1 MFLADGKVRVLEFQE
16 ADGEGLRQMHLP
28 HEHDA
33 GLGAFLLPTFH
44 ASFELLSLVPPSN
57 IMCGIFC
64 SVSVTGHIVP
74 SDRHRLLLEKR
85 GPDSSQELRQKS
97 ENVYLTCFS
106 TVLALRGDRTVVQ
119 PVQHPDY
126 PNAFLCWNGEAW
138 KYDAE
143 PISGNDSDVV
153 FAKISSLLKAEDCQ
167 TSTSSGKVMQQA
179 LNLVIGP
186 YAFVYYDPRSDTL
199 FFGRDPLG
207 RRSLM
212 YRVDESGNFVL
223 STISGQ
229 QDQGWVEV
237 EADGIYSLDLRSFH
251 ESYQKKEPYTP
262 MCLPYTSSPNT
273 ITSTSQPLSSST
285 SPLSASSPAVAQIE
299 VLLRDSLHLRISN
312 IPAHPGLEPD
322 FPAASLAILF
332 SGGLDCTLL
341 ARLSHEILDPTQPID
356 LLNVAFE
363 NPRVHRRP
371 ADADPDSPWS
381 PYELCPDR
389 ITGRA
394 SFAELQAICPGRLW
408 RFIAIDVPYKDFL
421 AHKPEVI
428 SLIYPHNTEMD
439 LSIASALYFA
449 SRGQG
454 LTSHE
459 LEEPVQYRSHANVLL
474 SGLGADELF
483 GGYTRHD
490 TAFRRHG
497 FSGLKDELDLDVD
510 RLGKRN
516 LGRDDRV
523 LSNWARETRF
533 PFLDEDLVRWAVNAP
548 VWERCGFGE
557 DKENLDSETGSLEP
571 AKKLLRCLAWKLGM
585 KNVAA
590 EKKRAVSKPWDDTMN
605 ILTMILDPV
614 RRPHGQDGG
623 RPIKGNPGHHLKGH
637 PPRIRSLVM
646 RRDMEE
652 CTGAPRRAPHFPF
665 LVSLSS
671 GL

>member
-1 MFLADGKVRVLEFQE
+1 
-16 ADGEGLRQMHLP
+16 
-28 HEHDA
+28 
-33 GLGAFLLPTFH
+33 
-44 ASFELLSLVPPSN
+44 
-57 IMCGIFC
+57 MCGIFC
-64 SVSVTGHIVP
+64 SVSATGHVVP
-74 SDRHRLLLEKR
+74 SEKHCLLLERR
-85 GPDSSQELRQKS
+85 GPDSSQESKQKS

-106 TVLALRGDRTVVQ
+106 TVLALRGDHTVVQ
-119 PVQHPDY
+119 PVRHPDY

-138 KYDAE
+138 KYGDETILA
-143 PISGNDSDVV
+143 NDSNVV
-153 FAKISSLLKAEDCQ
+153 FAKISSLMKASDGD
-167 TSTSSGKVMQQA
+167 TSASAKLMQQA
-179 LNLVIGP
+179 LNLITGP
-186 YAFVYYDPRSDTL
+186 YAFVYYDPHSDTL

-212 YRVDESGNFVL
+212 YRVDEDGNFIL
-223 STISGQ
+223 STISDQ
-229 QDQGWVEV
+229 QNQGWQEV
-237 EADGIYSLDLRSFH
+237 EADGIYSLDLKSLH
-251 ESYQKKEPYTP
+251 ASAQKNEPCLPT
-262 MCLPYTSSPNT
+262 CLPYVSSPNT
-273 ITSTSQPLSSST
+273 ITSTSRPLAPSA
-285 SPLSASSPAVAQIE
+285 SPLSTSSPSVAKIE
-299 VLLRDSLHLRISN
+299 AFLRESLHLRISN
-312 IPAHPGLEPD
+312 IPSHEPSS
-322 FPAASLAILF
+322 PAASLAILF

-341 ARLSHEILDPTQPID
+341 ARLSHDILDPAQPID

-371 ADADPDSPWS
+371 ADADPDAPWS

-394 SFAELQAICPGRLW
+394 SSAELQATCPGRVW
-408 RFIAIDVPYKDFL
+408 RFVAIDIPYKDFL

-449 SRGQG
+449 SRGRG
-454 LTSHE
+454 ITSSE
-459 LEEPVQYRSHANVLL
+459 SEEPVQYTTQARVLL

-557 DKENLDSETGSLEP
+557 GKEALSSETGSLEP
-571 AKKLLRCLAWKLGM
+571 AKKVLRCLAWKLGM
-585 KNVAA
+585 KSVAA
-590 EKKRAVSKPWDDTMN
+590 EKKRAIQFGARTAKMEVGRSKGTQA
-605 ILTMILDPV
+605 IT
-614 RRPHGQDGG
+614 
-623 RPIKGNPGHHLKGH
+623 
-637 PPRIRSLVM
+637 
-646 RRDMEE
+646 
-652 CTGAPRRAPHFPF
+652 
-665 LVSLSS
+665 
-671 GL
+671 

>member
-1 MFLADGKVRVLEFQE
+1 MFLADGKTPSPGAHERAIARGSDMV
-16 ADGEGLRQMHLP
+16 LP

-33 GLGAFLLPTFH
+33 GLGAFLLQTFH
-44 ASFELLSLVPPSN
+44 ALSVLVFFTPPFN

-64 SVSVTGHIVP
+64 SVSVTGHVVP
-74 SDRHRLLLEKR
+74 SKRHCLLLEKR

-106 TVLALRGDRTVVQ
+106 TVLALRGDHTVVQ
-119 PVQHPDY
+119 PVQHPEY

-138 KYDAE
+138 KYDNE
-143 PISGNDSDVV
+143 PISENDSKVV
-153 FAKISSLLKAEDCQ
+153 FANISSLLKAEDCD
-167 TSTSSGKVMQQA
+167 TSASSSKVMQQA
-179 LNLVIGP
+179 LDRITGP
-186 YAFVYYDPRSDTL
+186 YAFVYYDPRSDDL

-212 YRVDESGNFVL
+212 YRIDENGNFIL

-229 QDQGWVEV
+229 QDQGWTEV
-237 EADGIYSLDLRSFH
+237 EADGIYSLDLKSFH
-251 ESYQKKEPYTP
+251 ESSQKKEPCIP
-262 MCLPYTSSPNT
+262 ICLPYISSPNT
-273 ITSTSQPLSSST
+273 ITSASQPPSSST
-285 SPLSASSPAVAQIE
+285 SLLSTSSPAVTKIE
-299 VLLRDSLHLRISN
+299 ALLRESLHLRISN
-312 IPAHPGLEPD
+312 IPTHPDLEPD

-341 ARLSHEILDPTQPID
+341 ARLSHDILDPAKPID

-371 ADADPDSPWS
+371 ADADPDKAWS

-394 SFAELQAICPGRLW
+394 SFAELQAICPSRLW
-408 RFIAIDVPYKDFL
+408 RFIAIDVPYTEFL

-454 LTSHE
+454 LTSPE
-459 LEEPVQYRSHANVLL
+459 LGEPVQYRSRANVLL

-548 VWERCGFGE
+548 VWEKCGFGE
-557 DKENLDSETGSLEP
+557 DKDDLNSETSPLEP

-590 EKKRAVSKPWDDTMN
+590 EKKRAVSKP
-605 ILTMILDPV
+605 
-614 RRPHGQDGG
+614 
-623 RPIKGNPGHHLKGH
+623 
-637 PPRIRSLVM
+637 
-646 RRDMEE
+646 
-652 CTGAPRRAPHFPF
+652 
-665 LVSLSS
+665 
-671 GL
+671 

>member
-1 MFLADGKVRVLEFQE
+1 MSMTLALAPSFCQTSTS
-16 ADGEGLRQMHLP
+16 HLF
-28 HEHDA
+28 A
-33 GLGAFLLPTFH
+33 
-44 ASFELLSLVPPSN
+44 LLSAD

-64 SVSVTGHIVP
+64 SVSATEHLVP
-74 SDRHRLLLEKR
+74 SKRHCLLLEHR
-85 GPDSSQELRQKS
+85 GPDSSKELRQKS

-106 TVLALRGDRTVVQ
+106 TVLALRGDHTVAQ
-119 PVQHPDY
+119 PVQHSDY
-126 PNAFLCWNGEAW
+126 PDAFLCWNGEAW

-143 PISGNDSDVV
+143 FVSGNDSEVV
-153 FAKISSLLKAEDCQ
+153 FASISSRIKASEC
-167 TSTSSGKVMQQA
+167 SASISSIQFMQQA
-179 LNLVIGP
+179 LNLITGP
-186 YAFVYYDPRSDTL
+186 YAFVYYDPHSDTL

-212 YRVDESGNFVL
+212 YRVDENGSFIL
-223 STISGQ
+223 STISDQ
-229 QDQGWVEV
+229 QEQAWQEV
-237 EADGIYSLDLRSFH
+237 EADGIYSLHLKSFLASVQ
-251 ESYQKKEPYTP
+251 ETEPYTP
-262 MCLPYTSSPNT
+262 TRIPYLSSPNT
-273 ITSTSQPLSSST
+273 ITSTSQAPESSA
-285 SPLSASSPAVAQIE
+285 SPLSTSSPSVAKIE
-299 VLLRDSLHLRISN
+299 ALLRESLHLRISN
-312 IPAHPGLEPD
+312 IPVCSLAEPF

-341 ARLSHEILDPTQPID
+341 ARLSHDILDPAQPID

-363 NPRVHRRP
+363 NPRVHRRH
-371 ADADPDSPWS
+371 AKADPDEPWS

-394 SFAELQAICPGRLW
+394 SFAELRSVCPGRLW
-408 RFIAIDVPYKDFL
+408 RFVAIDIPYNEFL

-428 SLIYPHNTEMD
+428 SLIHPHNTEMD

-449 SRGQG
+449 SRGRG
-454 LTSHE
+454 LTSPGSGE
-459 LEEPVQYRSHANVLL
+459 SAEYTSGAKVLL

-557 DKENLDSETGSLEP
+557 STETLDNETGSLEP
-571 AKKLLRCLAWKLGM
+571 AKKVLRCLAWKLGM

-590 EKKRAVSKPWDDTMN
+590 EKKRAVSKPCRDRFS
-605 ILTMILDPV
+605 ILTIVIDPI
-614 RRPHGQDGG
+614 RRPHSQNGG
-623 RPIKGNPGHHLKGH
+623 RSIERNPGHYLRSVALH
-637 PPRIRSLVM
+637 PFPRNTKSMMLAVQDCPMGI
-646 RRDMEE
+646 
-652 CTGAPRRAPHFPF
+652 
-665 LVSLSS
+665 
-671 GL
+671 

>member
-1 MFLADGKVRVLEFQE
+1 
-16 ADGEGLRQMHLP
+16 
-28 HEHDA
+28 
-33 GLGAFLLPTFH
+33 
-44 ASFELLSLVPPSN
+44 
-57 IMCGIFC
+57 MCGIFC
-64 SVSVTGHIVP
+64 SVSATEHLVP
-74 SDRHRLLLEKR
+74 TKRHCLLLEKR
-85 GPDSSQELRQKS
+85 GPDSSRELRQKS

-106 TVLALRGDRTVVQ
+106 TVLALRGHHTVVQ
-119 PVQHPDY
+119 PVQHLDY
-126 PNAFLCWNGEAW
+126 PDAFLCWNGEAW
-138 KYDAE
+138 KCGGE

-153 FAKISSLLKAEDCQ
+153 FTTIASRIKASHGDASASPTRTVQ
-167 TSTSSGKVMQQA
+167 RA
-179 LNLVIGP
+179 LHLITGP
-186 YAFVYYDPRSDTL
+186 YAFVYYDHHSDTL

-212 YRVDESGNFVL
+212 YRVDENGNFIL

-229 QDQGWVEV
+229 QDQAWHEV
-237 EADGIYSLDLRSFH
+237 EADGIYSLHLKSFYA
-251 ESYQKKEPYTP
+251 SAQKNEPFTP
-262 MCLPYTSSPNT
+262 TRFPYLSSSNTIVSTSQAPASSASPLSTSSP
-273 ITSTSQPLSSST
+273 S
-285 SPLSASSPAVAQIE
+285 VAKIE
-299 VLLRDSLHLRISN
+299 SLLRDSLRLRVSH
-312 IPAHPGLEPD
+312 IPACSRSEPSS
-322 FPAASLAILF
+322 PAANLAILF

-341 ARLSHEILDPTQPID
+341 ARLSHDILDPTQPVD

-371 ADADPDSPWS
+371 ANADPNEPWS
-381 PYELCPDR
+381 PFELCPDR

-408 RFIAIDVPYKDFL
+408 RFVAIDISYAEFL

-428 SLIYPHNTEMD
+428 SLIHPHNTEMD

-449 SRGQG
+449 SRGRG
-454 LTSHE
+454 LTSPGS
-459 LEEPVQYRSHANVLL
+459 EEPVQYTSEAKVLL

-557 DKENLDSETGSLEP
+557 STEDLNSETGHLEP
-571 AKKLLRCLAWKLGM
+571 AKKVLRCLAWKLGM
-585 KNVAA
+585 KTVAA
-590 EKKRAVSKPWDDTMN
+590 EKKRAIQFGARTAKMEVGRSKGTQA
-605 ILTMILDPV
+605 II
-614 RRPHGQDGG
+614 
-623 RPIKGNPGHHLKGH
+623 
-637 PPRIRSLVM
+637 
-646 RRDMEE
+646 
-652 CTGAPRRAPHFPF
+652 
-665 LVSLSS
+665 
-671 GL
+671 

>member
-1 MFLADGKVRVLEFQE
+1 
-16 ADGEGLRQMHLP
+16 
-28 HEHDA
+28 
-33 GLGAFLLPTFH
+33 T
-44 ASFELLSLVPPSN
+44 
-57 IMCGIFC
+57 MCGIFC
-64 SVSVTGHIVP
+64 SVSTAGHVAP
-74 SDRHRLLLEKR
+74 EKRHRLLLEKR
-85 GPDSSQELRQKS
+85 GPDSSQELRQQT

-106 TVLALRGDRTVVQ
+106 TVLALRGDHTVVQ

-138 KYDAE
+138 KHAAE
-143 PISGNDSDVV
+143 SINGNDSEVV
-153 FAKISSLLKAEDCQ
+153 FADISSLLKAEISD
-167 TSTSSGKVMQQA
+167 TSASSAKVMQHA
-179 LNLVIGP
+179 MSLITGP

-212 YRVDESGNFVL
+212 YRVDESGNFIL

-229 QDQGWVEV
+229 QEQGWEEV
-237 EADGIYSLDLRSFH
+237 EADGIYSLNLKTFY
-251 ESYQKKEPYTP
+251 ESVQKQERCIPT
-262 MCLPYTSSPNT
+262 CLPYTSSPNT
-273 ITSTSQPLSSST
+273 ITSTASPPESSA
-285 SPLSASSPAVAQIE
+285 SPLSISSPAVAKIE
-299 VLLRDSLHLRISN
+299 TLLRDSLHLRISD
-312 IPAHPGLEPD
+312 IPAFSNPEPS

-341 ARLSHEILDPTQPID
+341 ARLSHDIFDPAQPID

-371 ADADPDSPWS
+371 ADADPDTLWS
-381 PYELCPDR
+381 PFELCPDR

-394 SFAELQAICPGRLW
+394 SFAELQAICPGRIW
-408 RFIAIDVPYKDFL
+408 RFIAIDIPYKEFL
-421 AHKPEVI
+421 VHKPEVI

-449 SRGQG
+449 SRGRG
-454 LTSHE
+454 STSAKSGE
-459 LEEPVQYRSHANVLL
+459 STRYTSGAKVLL

-497 FSGLKDELDLDVD
+497 FAGLKDELDLDVD

-533 PFLDEDLVRWAVNAP
+533 PFLDEDLVKWAVIAP

-557 DKENLDSETGSLEP
+557 NKEILDSGTGSLEP
-571 AKKLLRCLAWKLGM
+571 AKKVLRCLAWKLGM
-585 KNVAA
+585 KKVAA
-590 EKKRAVSKPWDDTMN
+590 EKKRAIQFGARTAKMEVGRSKGTQT
-605 ILTMILDPV
+605 IT
-614 RRPHGQDGG
+614 
-623 RPIKGNPGHHLKGH
+623 
-637 PPRIRSLVM
+637 
-646 RRDMEE
+646 
-652 CTGAPRRAPHFPF
+652 
-665 LVSLSS
+665 
-671 GL
+671 

>member
-1 MFLADGKVRVLEFQE
+1 MV
-16 ADGEGLRQMHLP
+16 LP

-44 ASFELLSLVPPSN
+44 ALSVPLFFVSLFN

-64 SVSVTGHIVP
+64 SVSVTGHVVP
-74 SDRHRLLLEKR
+74 SEKHCLLLEKR
-85 GPDSSQELRQKS
+85 GPDSSRELRQKS

-106 TVLALRGDRTVVQ
+106 TVLALRGDHTVVQ
-119 PVQHPDY
+119 PVQHSDFPST
-126 PNAFLCWNGEAW
+126 FLCWNGEAW
-138 KYDAE
+138 KYENE

-153 FAKISSLLKAEDCQ
+153 FANISSLSKAEDCN
-167 TSTSSGKVMQQA
+167 TSVSSSKVMQQA
-179 LNLVIGP
+179 LNRITGP
-186 YAFVYYDPRSDTL
+186 YAFVYYHPRSNTL

-212 YRVDESGNFVL
+212 YRVDESGNFIL

-229 QDQGWVEV
+229 RDQGWAEV
-237 EADGIYSLDLRSFH
+237 EADGIYSLDLKSFH
-251 ESYQKKEPYTP
+251 ESSQKKEPCIP
-262 MCLPYTSSPNT
+262 ICLPYISSPNT
-273 ITSTSQPLSSST
+273 ITSASQPPSSST
-285 SPLSASSPAVAQIE
+285 SPLSTSSPAVTKLEA
-299 VLLRDSLHLRISN
+299 LLRESLNLRISD
-312 IPAHPGLEPD
+312 IPAHTDLESD

-341 ARLSHEILDPTQPID
+341 ARLAHDILDPTQPID

-371 ADADPDSPWS
+371 ADADPDKPWS
-381 PYELCPDR
+381 PHELCPDR

-394 SFAELQAICPGRLW
+394 SYAELQAICPDRLW
-408 RFIAIDVPYKDFL
+408 RFIAIDIPYTEFL
-421 AHKPEVI
+421 SHKPEVI

-449 SRGQG
+449 SRGRG
-454 LTSHE
+454 LTPSK
-459 LEEPVQYRSHANVLL
+459 LGEPVLYRSQANVLL

-557 DKENLDSETGSLEP
+557 NKENLDNETGSLEP

-590 EKKRAVSKPWDDTMN
+590 EKKRAVSKPWYDILN
-605 ILTMILDPV
+605 ILTVIIDPV
-614 RRPHGQDGG
+614 RRPHCQNGS
-623 RPIKGNPGHHLKGH
+623 RPIKGNPGHYLNSCLNRVPSLAMRGGYIRGAKVHNCLENKSAFKRAHL
-637 PPRIRSLVM
+637 L
-646 RRDMEE
+646 
-652 CTGAPRRAPHFPF
+652 F

>member
-1 MFLADGKVRVLEFQE
+1 
-16 ADGEGLRQMHLP
+16 
-28 HEHDA
+28 
-33 GLGAFLLPTFH
+33 
-44 ASFELLSLVPPSN
+44 
-57 IMCGIFC
+57 MCGIFC
-64 SVSVTGHIVP
+64 SVSATEHLAP
-74 SDRHRLLLEKR
+74 SKRHCLLLEKR
-85 GPDSSQELRQKS
+85 GPDSSKELRQKS

-106 TVLALRGDRTVVQ
+106 TVLALRGDHTVVQ
-119 PVQHPDY
+119 PVQHSEY
-126 PNAFLCWNGEAW
+126 PGAFLCWNGEAW
-138 KYDAE
+138 KHDAE
-143 PISGNDSDVV
+143 PISCNDSEVV
-153 FAKISSLLKAEDCQ
+153 FASISSRMKASDEDAP
-167 TSTSSGKVMQQA
+167 TSSPRTMQQA
-179 LNLVIGP
+179 LNSITGP
-186 YAFVYYDPRSDTL
+186 YAFVYYDPHSNTL

-212 YRVDESGNFVL
+212 HRIDENGNFIL
-223 STISGQ
+223 STISDQ
-229 QDQGWVEV
+229 QDQAWQEV
-237 EADGIYSLDLRSFH
+237 EADGIYSLHLKSFYA
-251 ESYQKKEPYTP
+251 SVQKDEPCTP
-262 MCLPYTSSPNT
+262 TRLPYLSSPNT
-273 ITSTSQPLSSST
+273 ITSTSQAPTSSA
-285 SPLSASSPAVAQIE
+285 SPLSTSSASVAKIE
-299 VLLRDSLHLRISN
+299 ALLRDSLHLRIAN
-312 IPAHPGLEPD
+312 IPACSHSEPS

-341 ARLSHEILDPTQPID
+341 ARISHDILDSTHPID

-371 ADADPDSPWS
+371 ANADPDDPWS

-408 RFIAIDVPYKDFL
+408 RFIAIDVPYNEFL

-428 SLIYPHNTEMD
+428 SLIHPHNTEMD

-449 SRGQG
+449 SRGRG
-454 LTSHE
+454 LTSPGSG
-459 LEEPVQYRSHANVLL
+459 EPVQYTSEAKILL

-533 PFLDEDLVRWAVNAP
+533 PFLDEDLVVWAVNAP

-557 DKENLDSETGSLEP
+557 STENLDSETGSLEP
-571 AKKLLRCLAWKLGM
+571 AKKVLRCLAWKLGM

-590 EKKRAVSKPWDDTMN
+590 EKKRAVSKPWRDTLV
-605 ILTMILDPV
+605 ILTIFIDPI
-614 RRPHGQDGG
+614 RRPHSQNGS
-623 RPIKGNPGHHLKGH
+623 RPIKGNPSHYLRVLARH
-637 PPRIRSLVM
+637 PLPCNTQSIISVVQ
-646 RRDMEE
+646 E
-652 CTGAPRRAPHFPF
+652 CTAV
-665 LVSLSS
+665 L
-671 GL
+671 

>member
-1 MFLADGKVRVLEFQE
+1 MSMTLALAPSFCQPS
-16 ADGEGLRQMHLP
+16 ANHLS
-28 HEHDA
+28 A
-33 GLGAFLLPTFH
+33 LLP
-44 ASFELLSLVPPSN
+44 PN

-64 SVSVTGHIVP
+64 SVSTTEHVVP
-74 SDRHRLLLEKR
+74 AKRHCLLLEQR
-85 GPDSSQELRQKS
+85 GPDSSKELRQKS

-106 TVLALRGDRTVVQ
+106 TVLALRGDHTVGQ
-119 PVQHPDY
+119 PVQHSDHPD
-126 PNAFLCWNGEAW
+126 AFLCWNGEAW

-153 FAKISSLLKAEDCQ
+153 FTSISSRMKASDGDA
-167 TSTSSGKVMQQA
+167 SASSKEVLQQA
-179 LNLVIGP
+179 LNLITGP
-186 YAFVYYDPRSDTL
+186 YAFVYYDPCSGTL

-212 YRVDESGNFVL
+212 YRVDENGNFIL

-229 QDQGWVEV
+229 QDQAWQEV
-237 EADGIYSLDLRSFH
+237 EADGIYSLHLKSFYA
-251 ESYQKKEPYTP
+251 SAQKNEPFTP
-262 MCLPYTSSPNT
+262 TRFPYLSSPNL
-273 ITSTSQPLSSST
+273 ITSTSQAPTSSA
-285 SPLSASSPAVAQIE
+285 SPLSTSSPPVAKIE
-299 VLLRDSLHLRISN
+299 SLLRDSLRLRVSN
-312 IPAHPGLEPD
+312 IPACSPSESS

-341 ARLSHEILDPTQPID
+341 ARISHDIFDPAQPID

-371 ADADPDSPWS
+371 ANADPDEPWS
-381 PYELCPDR
+381 PFELCPDR

-394 SFAELQAICPGRLW
+394 SFAELQAICPDRFW
-408 RFIAIDVPYKDFL
+408 RFVAIDVAYTEFL

-428 SLIYPHNTEMD
+428 GLIHPHNTEMD

-449 SRGQG
+449 SRGRG
-454 LTSHE
+454 LTSPGSGE
-459 LEEPVQYRSHANVLL
+459 LVEYTSEAKVLL

-557 DKENLDSETGSLEP
+557 STEGLNSETGSLEP
-571 AKKLLRCLAWKLGM
+571 AKKVLRCLAWKLGM

-590 EKKRAVSKPWDDTMN
+590 EKKRAVSKAWHN
-605 ILTMILDPV
+605 IIIILTIVIDTV
-614 RRPHGQDGG
+614 WRPHSQNAS
-623 RPIKGNPGHHLKGH
+623 RPVEGHAGHHLR
-637 PPRIRSLVM
+637 PFAL
-646 RRDMEE
+646 
-652 CTGAPRRAPHFPF
+652 HFFPCYTQNTLGRKNAQLF
-665 LVSLSS
+665 
-671 GL
+671 

>member
-1 MFLADGKVRVLEFQE
+1 
-16 ADGEGLRQMHLP
+16 
-28 HEHDA
+28 
-33 GLGAFLLPTFH
+33 
-44 ASFELLSLVPPSN
+44 
-57 IMCGIFC
+57 MCGIFC
-64 SVSVTGHIVP
+64 SVSATGHIVP
-74 SDRHRLLLEKR
+74 SDRHRLILEKR

-106 TVLALRGDRTVVQ
+106 TVLALRGDHTVVQ

-179 LNLVIGP
+179 LNLVTGP
-186 YAFVYYDPRSDTL
+186 YAFVYYDSRSDTL

-212 YRVDESGNFVL
+212 YRIDESGSFIL

-229 QDQGWVEV
+229 QDQGWIEV
-237 EADGIYSLDLRSFH
+237 EANGIYSLDLKSFQ
-251 ESYQKKEPYTP
+251 ESIQKKEPYTP

-273 ITSTSQPLSSST
+273 ITSTSTSQPLSSST
-285 SPLSASSPAVAQIE
+285 SPLSASSPAVAKIE
-299 VLLRDSLHLRISN
+299 ALLRDSLHLRISN
-312 IPAHPGLEPD
+312 IPAHPDLEPD

-371 ADADPDSPWS
+371 ADADPDGPWS

-408 RFIAIDVPYKDFL
+408 RFIAIDIPYKEFL

-459 LEEPVQYRSHANVLL
+459 FEEPVQYRSQANVLL

-590 EKKRAVSKPWDDTMN
+590 EKKRAVSKSWHDTID
-605 ILTMILDPV
+605 ILTMIIDPV
-614 RRPHGQDGG
+614 RRTHSQDGS
-623 RPIKGNPGHHLKGH
+623 RPIKGNPGHYLKSR
-637 PPRIRSLVM
+637 PPRILSLVM
-646 RRDMEE
+646 RVDILGMQKCTVSSTARVLPEE
-652 CTGAPRRAPHFPF
+652 PLTFP
-665 LVSLSS
+665 SWSR
-671 GL
+671 

>member
-1 MFLADGKVRVLEFQE
+1 
-16 ADGEGLRQMHLP
+16 
-28 HEHDA
+28 
-33 GLGAFLLPTFH
+33 T
-44 ASFELLSLVPPSN
+44 
-57 IMCGIFC
+57 MCGIFC
-64 SVSVTGHIVP
+64 SISAAGHVVP
-74 SDRHRLLLEKR
+74 EKRHRLLLENR
-85 GPDSSQELRQKS
+85 GPDSSQELRQQS
-97 ENVYLTCFS
+97 RNVYLTCFS
-106 TVLALRGDRTVVQ
+106 TVLALRGDHTVVQ
-119 PVQHPDY
+119 PVQHSDY
-126 PNAFLCWNGEAW
+126 PSAFLCWNGEAW
-138 KYDAE
+138 KHATE
-143 PISGNDSDVV
+143 PINGNDSELV
-153 FAKISSLLKAEDCQ
+153 FADISSLLKAEDSD
-167 TSTSSGKVMQQA
+167 TSASSAKLMQHA
-179 LNLVIGP
+179 MSLITGP

-212 YRVDESGNFVL
+212 SRVDESGNFIL

-229 QDQGWVEV
+229 PDQGWEEV
-237 EADGIYSLDLRSFH
+237 EADGIYSLNLKAFH
-251 ESYQKKEPYTP
+251 ESVQKHERCIPT
-262 MCLPYTSSPNT
+262 CLPYTFSPNT
-273 ITSTSQPLSSST
+273 ITSTASPLDSSA
-285 SPLSASSPAVAQIE
+285 SPLSISSPAVAKIE
-299 VLLRDSLHLRISN
+299 ALLRDSLHLRISN
-312 IPAHPGLEPD
+312 IPALSNSEPS

-341 ARLSHEILDPTQPID
+341 ARLSHDILDHAQPID

-371 ADADPDSPWS
+371 ADADPDTPWS

-408 RFIAIDVPYKDFL
+408 RFVAIDIPYKEFL

-454 LTSHE
+454 SISTKSGESNRYTSE
-459 LEEPVQYRSHANVLL
+459 AKVLL

-497 FSGLKDELDLDVD
+497 FAGLKDELDLDVD

-533 PFLDEDLVRWAVNAP
+533 PFLDEDLVKWAVNAP

-557 DKENLDSETGSLEP
+557 NKEDLDCETGSLEP
-571 AKKLLRCLAWKLGM
+571 AKKVLRCLAWKLGM
-585 KNVAA
+585 KKVAA
-590 EKKRAVSKPWDDTMN
+590 EKKRAIQFGARTAKMEAGRSKGTQA
-605 ILTMILDPV
+605 I
-614 RRPHGQDGG
+614 
-623 RPIKGNPGHHLKGH
+623 
-637 PPRIRSLVM
+637 
-646 RRDMEE
+646 
-652 CTGAPRRAPHFPF
+652 A
-665 LVSLSS
+665 
-671 GL
+671 